1 MHGSLSRAKYFLV
14 LLTISLAFP
23 ILSTSLPHAQGQVVG
38 TVITKLKA
46 SSTVVFAGVN
56 FTVSGL
62 LETMTGNVLSFKN
75 ITITCAHKSFLTMTD
90 SFGVFRSAVWF
101 PPGSPTGSANVT
113 VTYVPY
119 AYSQDVQMYLIS
131 SASVPVLV
139 EYRQSVL
146 SAKLLPLRTPF
157 GTPKPIDFAGN
168 ARIDTAQFKFGT
180 GSLALVSSSDEI
192 STPASSDFAFGAG
205 DFTFDMW
212 VKFSALPQTGN
223 SVVFWQEWQDPENVM
238 IAGLANIS
246 DTQEATF
253 YSRIGGPS
261 AHFTSGPVSVS
272 SGVWYHVAWT
282 RSNGTLSIYWDGV
295 DVANIWDTDV
305 IPQLNATLQFGS
317 YPQFY
322 GWIDEV
328 RVSNVARWTSNFAP
342 PTVAYTRDSNT
353 VLLLHFDDPSEATS
367 TSDDV
372 STVSQS
378 GNYLN
383 NSTLTASHPAAVI
396 GNLTGQELTA
406 LAFRNITIS
415 QDGNLLGKT
424 TTTGTGTFAFPFI
437 LPATEGAH
445 RLTVTFPA
453 VNDTYSP
460 SEDTLSFN
468 IAPLS
473 VTSSTTISTTSNE
486 ISETTGQSLF
496 PSDVVMIMSVIAT
509 LLALTVGYWFVRKKR
524 GTISEINRPTSTE
537 ASVSRYIVAS
547 DVPCEYCKT
556 LIPVGS
562 KYCDHCGKPNQFS
575 RT

>member
-1 MHGSLSRAKYFLV
+1 MTLSRLRYLLV
-14 LLTISLAFP
+14 LLTISLVFP

-38 TVITKLKA
+38 TVITKLQVSNKI
-46 SSTVVFAGVN
+46 VFAGVN

-75 ITITCAHKSFLTMTD
+75 ITITCAYKSFLTVTD
-90 SFGVFRSAVWF
+90 TFGVFRSAVWF
-101 PPGSPTGSANVT
+101 PSGSPTGPANVT

-119 AYSQDVQMYLIS
+119 AYSQDVQMFLVS
-131 SASVPVLV
+131 RGSVQVVV

-146 SAKLLPLRTPF
+146 SAKLLSLRAPF
-157 GTPKPIDFAGN
+157 PSPKPVGFSGN

-180 GSLALVSSSDEI
+180 GSLALVSAGDEI

-212 VKFSALPQTGN
+212 ISLTVLPQTGN
-223 SVVFWQEWQDPENVM
+223 SVVLWQQWQDPENVM

-246 DTQEATF
+246 GTQEATF
-253 YSRIGGPS
+253 YSRIGGPK

-272 SGVWYHVAWT
+272 PGVWYHVAWV
-282 RSNGTLSIYWDGV
+282 RSNGTISIYWDGV
-295 DVANIWDTDV
+295 DVANIWDNDV

-317 YPQFY
+317 YPQLY

-353 VLLLHFDDPSEATS
+353 VLLLHFDDLSGATS

-378 GNYLN
+378 DNYLN
-383 NSTLTASHPAAVI
+383 NSTLTASRPAAVI
-396 GNLTGQELTA
+396 GNLAGQERMA
-406 LAFRNITIS
+406 LAFRNITIYL
-415 QDGNLLGKT
+415 DGNLLGAT
-424 TTTGTGTFAFPFI
+424 NTTGTGSFVFPFI
-437 LPATEGAH
+437 LPGTEGAH

-468 IAPLS
+468 VAPLS
-473 VTSSTTISTTSNE
+473 VTSSTTVSSTSNQ
-486 ISETTGQSLF
+486 ISETIGQLLF
-496 PSDVVMIMSVIAT
+496 PGDVVMIMSVIAT
-509 LLALTVGYWFVRKKR
+509 LLAFGVGFWFVRRKR

-547 DVPCEYCKT
+547 DVPCEYCKA

-562 KYCDHCGKPNQFS
+562 KYCDHCGKPNRFS